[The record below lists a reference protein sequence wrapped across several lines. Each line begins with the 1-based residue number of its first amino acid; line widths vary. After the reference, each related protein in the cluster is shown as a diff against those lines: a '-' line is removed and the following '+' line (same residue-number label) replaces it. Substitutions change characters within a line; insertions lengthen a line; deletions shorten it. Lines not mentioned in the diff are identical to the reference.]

1 VSNLVADPNEQA
13 PTVAFAP
20 PGPGPQLLGAR
31 EVPLGGPRAMVV
43 RRTLPHRAR
52 RTVGAW
58 CFADHYGPQQVG
70 TPGMH
75 VPPHPHTGLQTV
87 TWLFDGEVL
96 HQDSLGSLQRIRPGE
111 LNLMTAGRGIAHAE
125 DSRPVASPL
134 HGLQL
139 WIALPDAERNRDPGF
154 EHHADLP
161 VLERDGVT
169 VTVLVGALDGAR
181 SAATTFSPV
190 LGAEVALTAGSAVRL
205 ELEPEF
211 EHAVLTASSGVLVDG
226 QPVPPS
232 TLAYLGRGRR
242 EVMVGADGGP
252 ARCVLLGG
260 TPFEEDLLMWWNFVG
275 RDHDEIVQDRADWEA
290 GHRFGEVAGYPDGR
304 LAAPTLPTVRL
315 RPRPPTPD

>member
-1 VSNLVADPNEQA
+1 M
-13 PTVAFAP
+13 
-20 PGPGPQLLGAR
+20 
-31 EVPLGGPRAMVV
+31 PLGGPRAILV
-43 RRTLPHRAR
+43 RRTLPQRER
-52 RTVGAW
+52 SLIGAW
-58 CFADHYGPQQVG
+58 CFADHYGPQQAG

-96 HQDSLGSLQRIRPGE
+96 HQDSLGSVQRIRPGE

-139 WIALPDAERNRDPGF
+139 WIALPDAERNREPGF

-161 VLERDGVT
+161 VLEHDGVT
-169 VTVLVGALDGAR
+169 VTVLVGTLDGAR
-181 SAATTFSPV
+181 SAATTFSPA

-205 ELEPEF
+205 ELEAEF

-232 TLAYLGRGRR
+232 TLAYLGRRRR
-242 EVMVGADGGP
+242 ELTVGADGGP

-290 GHRFGEVAGYPDGR
+290 GRRFGEVAGYPDGR
-304 LAAPTLPTVRL
+304 LAAPALPTVRL
-315 RPRPPTPD
+315 RPRPSTPA